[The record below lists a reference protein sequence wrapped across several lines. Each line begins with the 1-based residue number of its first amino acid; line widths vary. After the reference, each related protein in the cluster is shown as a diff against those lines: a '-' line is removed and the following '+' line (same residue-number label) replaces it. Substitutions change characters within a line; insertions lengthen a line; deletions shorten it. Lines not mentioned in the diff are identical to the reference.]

1 MQERINYSSI
11 SDEKLVAKVLKR
23 DWEALRELFKRY
35 QKPFFNL
42 AYRFCGDSFVAE
54 DLTSEILWRIYG
66 NLKSFDS
73 KRRFKP
79 WGFKIATNTCL
90 TFVVK
95 SVKLKRPAS
104 RNSFG
109 IKNQNL
115 KRRTDG
121 GQGVLEDEI
130 MDEKVDLVKETVRN
144 EVSERVQKALMR
156 LPDKYRLALY
166 LYYFEDLKYEEIAED
181 LNLPV
186 NTVRTHIKRGKE
198 KMKEELKDLI

>member
-1 MQERINYSSI
+1 VQSAKLTDKLQLSLI
-11 SDEKLVAKVLKR
+11 SDEDLVVLILKR

-42 AYRFCGDSFVAE
+42 AYRFCGDRFVAE

-66 NLKSFDS
+66 YLQSFDS
-73 KRRFKP
+73 QRKFKS
-79 WGFKIATNTCL
+79 WAFKVATNTCM
-90 TFVVK
+90 THVVQSSK
-95 SVKLKRPAS
+95 FKVQSYGSKLKV
-104 RNSFG
+104 
-109 IKNQNL
+109 
-115 KRRTDG
+115 DDD
-121 GQGVLEDEI
+121 QGEYESEVAD
-130 MDEKVDLVKETVRN
+130 DKVDLVKETVRN

-198 KMKEELKDLI
+198 KMKEELRDLI